1 VKLTHFD
8 VRFPAPKVMKS
19 LPHRGLKGASE
30 LFDAP
35 QVPGPLPLREGQE
48 GRQIFKFT
56 TGSHNIKVQ
65 NLIHSSFNAYSH
77 HTRGSVLISKFG

>member
-8 VRFPAPKVMKS
+8 VRFPALKVMKH
-19 LPHRGLKGASE
+19 LPHRELKGASE

-48 GRQIFKFT
+48 GAQILKFHA
-56 TGSHNIKVQ
+56 GFHNIKVQ
-65 NLIHSSFNAYSH
+65 NLIHSSFNAYSPH
-77 HTRGSVLISKFG
+77 PALP